1 LEFNLL
7 WDEHERKGTPFT
19 KLTNMVSSKINR
31 LTDAVFTSNLHQNI
45 NLRRKVVSEYAPK
58 PLLDLVWIE
67 NILKRV
73 PENYLCSIV
82 STKIATDFVYTS
94 GIETNEIDFYNYLR
108 ELC

>member
-1 LEFNLL
+1 
-7 WDEHERKGTPFT
+7 
-19 KLTNMVSSKINR
+19 MVSSKING

-45 NLRRKVVSEYAPK
+45 NLRRKVVSEYTPK
-58 PLLDLVWIE
+58 PLLDLAGIE

-82 STKIATDFVYTS
+82 STKIATDFAYTA